1 MTALEIVYASGG
13 DDIVPTLEISC
24 PAWDKTLYLVQDFED
39 FRATT
44 EAGKTVTF
52 LASAIDV
59 ALPAKDNSGAQT
71 LTFVIDNV
79 TGEAQRLID
88 TSLEAEARVTIVY
101 REYLYSIPGEPA
113 DRPYRMTSFGGT
125 MDGPTIQ
132 VEAGYYDL
140 INMMWNRFRYTT
152 DFAPGLTYQ

>member
-1 MTALEIVYASGG
+1 MTALEVVYASGG
-13 DDIVPTLEISC
+13 DIIVSTLEISC
-24 PAWDKTLYLVQDFED
+24 PAWNKTLYLVQDYED

-52 LASAIDV
+52 LASSIDV
-59 ALPAKDNSGAQT
+59 ALPVKDNSGAQT

-79 TGEAQRLID
+79 TGEAQQLLD
-88 TSLEAEARVTIVY
+88 ASLAAEARVTLVY
-101 REYLYSIPGEPA
+101 REYLASIPGEPA

-125 MDGPTIQ
+125 MDGPTVQ

-140 INMMWNRFRYTT
+140 INMMWNRDRYTT
-152 DFAPGLTYQ
+152 DFAPGLTHL